1 MNPGIE
7 QENQAKLWLQKGE
20 SSLKNSNYEEALS
33 FFEHAIATNP
43 NDQEAWNKKAS
54 ALQRLGR
61 FNEAIEATNRAII
74 LNNNNF
80 LTTVNKINQT
90 KINEIHKLLEIGTE
104 KYQSDQWEE
113 ALTYFEKVIAINP
126 ENSSAWNC
134 KGNILKR
141 LGKLEEALNCFNETL
156 KIKDNSASSWN
167 DKGNVLSGLGRFEEA
182 LICYDKALKF
192 SENKLWM
199 AWLNRGIALLYTRGF
214 KEAIANWNKAINQ
227 LDTRDKDYGKARGY
241 LYWQKGKAFYFQAK
255 EKSSQSVFKNNSY
268 FSESI
273 KSYQQALA
281 QFNSCSLYLKSLEV
295 LKDLWLLYHTLKDE
309 KNEQKIFE
317 QGNKLLIDL
326 IQGAESQ
333 QFKLLLSK
341 QFACFSNQKKNQ
353 LSRNKN
359 T

>member
-1 MNPGIE
+1 MNPEIE
-7 QENQAKLWLQKGE
+7 LENQARLCLEKGKA
-20 SSLKNSNYEEALS
+20 SLANNNYEEALS
-33 FFEHAIATNP
+33 FFDQAIAINP
-43 NDQEAWNKKAS
+43 NYQEAWNKKAS

-61 FNEAIEATNRAII
+61 FKEAIDATNRVII

-80 LTTVNKINQT
+80 LSTIHKVNQS

-113 ALTYFEKVIAINP
+113 ALTYFEQVITINP
-126 ENSSAWNC
+126 ENSYAWNC

-141 LGKLEEALNCFNETL
+141 LGKLEEALKCFNQTL
-156 KIKDNSASSWN
+156 KIKENSATSWN

-182 LICYDKALKF
+182 LVCYDKALNL

-227 LDTRDKDYGKARGY
+227 LDTRDKDYCKARGY
-241 LYWQKGKAFYFQAK
+241 LYWQKGKAFYLQAK
-255 EKSSQSVFKNNSY
+255 EKSSQSILKNNSY
-268 FSESI
+268 FSESL

-281 QFNSCSLYLKSLEV
+281 QFNSCSLHLKSLEV
-295 LKDLWLLYHTLKDE
+295 LRDLWLLYHTLKDK

-317 QGNKLLIDL
+317 EGNKLLIEL
-326 IQGAESQ
+326 IKQAESQ
-333 QFKLLLSK
+333 QFKLMLTK
-341 QFACFSNQKKNQ
+341 QFACFSNQKKNKLY
-353 LSRNKN
+353 LSQ
-359 T
+359 